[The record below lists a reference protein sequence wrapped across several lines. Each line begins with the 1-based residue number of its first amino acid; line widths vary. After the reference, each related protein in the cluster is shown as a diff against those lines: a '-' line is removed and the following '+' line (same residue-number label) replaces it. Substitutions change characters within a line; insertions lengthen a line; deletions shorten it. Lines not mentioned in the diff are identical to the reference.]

1 MGLYEQVDYDFSGP
15 LQPQDLFG
23 REYVTMGGVIDHH
36 LTTTVQSYIK
46 MPKKPVVTTN
56 NGLFLVLVVTV
67 QNQQNSRFSV
77 GLYCHV
83 VVLRLNTYFQLRY
96 FIFCTT
102 KIAVLSFVF
111 LGVPFDFFIS
121 LKGRFL
127 RCGTTTL
134 ERCSTQLNLF

>member
-83 VVLRLNTYFQLRY
+83 VVLRQLRQ
-96 FIFCTT
+96 
-102 KIAVLSFVF
+102 
-111 LGVPFDFFIS
+111 
-121 LKGRFL
+121 GRFL
-127 RCGTTTL
+127 TCFCAIQRDLHPQKRGGQRWSDHELTTIG
-134 ERCSTQLNLF
+134 N